1 MQIFV
6 ANKGFSKR
14 VIALQLA
21 GKLLKTQDTVR
32 LALAGFGTVD
42 RLFGINWDKGP
53 DLRSEATRGPSPS
66 TSQEGCRTVERAS
79 RASMCCCPKA

>member
-42 RLFGINWDKGP
+42 RLLG
-53 DLRSEATRGPSPS
+53 
-66 TSQEGCRTVERAS
+66 
-79 RASMCCCPKA
+79 